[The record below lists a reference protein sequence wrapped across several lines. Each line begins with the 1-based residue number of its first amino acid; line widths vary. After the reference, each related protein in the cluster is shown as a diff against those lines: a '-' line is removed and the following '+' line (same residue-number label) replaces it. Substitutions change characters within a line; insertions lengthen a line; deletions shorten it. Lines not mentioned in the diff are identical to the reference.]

1 MSITILGKCQLPDTP
16 LRIPL
21 YVEAVQAGFPSP
33 AQDYVERMLDLNELC
48 IRNPL
53 STFFVRAEGDS
64 MIDAG
69 IAPGDILIVDR
80 SLEAQHGDIVIAGF
94 HGELTVKKLATKP
107 TVRLVPMNDNY
118 QPIAV
123 PDGAEVNIFGVVTNI
138 IHAVKRQG

>member
-1 MSITILGKCQLPDTP
+1 MSITILGQCQLPDIP
-16 LRIPL
+16 LQIPL

-80 SLEAQHGDIVIAGF
+80 SIEAQHGDIVIAGF
-94 HGELTVKKLATKP
+94 NGELTVKKLETKP
-107 TVRLVPMNDNY
+107 NVRLVPMNANY
-118 QPIAV
+118 HPIAV
-123 PDGAEVNIFGVVTNI
+123 PDGVDVNIFGVVTNI
-138 IHAVKRQG
+138 IHPLKRF